1 MSVPTAVQYEVLR
14 PPSGQTTHQTRSRPI
29 DIVITGA
36 NGAVGASLIKYLGE
50 VLPAGP
56 TRLRGLVRSLERAQ
70 SLSALAAE
78 VVKIDYHRPVSLQGP
93 LWGRMRLSIFREP
106 F

>member
-1 MSVPTAVQYEVLR
+1 MRNPPTVQLGVPR
-14 PPSGQTTHQTRSRPI
+14 PPSGQTTQQTRSKPI

-36 NGAVGASLIKYLGE
+36 NGAVGTSLIKYLGE
-50 VLPAGP
+50 DLPTGR

-78 VVKIDYHRPVSLQGP
+78 IIKVDYRQPDSLRGPVMGADAVVHLAGA
-93 LWGRMRLSIFREP
+93 
-106 F
+106 